1 MDSNDRFMDQI
12 TKGRKAERRTAEY
25 GKGDEESYKR
35 AMPFREPVAGVNRR
49 DSRPVHFRSS
59 WR

>member
-25 GKGDEESYKR
+25 GKGDERYCEDRR
-35 AMPFREPVAGVNRR
+35 AGSFQMIFNYGYT
-49 DSRPVHFRSS
+49 
-59 WR
+59 